1 MLRFLYTICFNLNE
15 IWSKIILISAFG
27 SILIGALGALFQSEI
42 KRFIAY
48 ASINQIGFFLLSLV
62 SKSIFGVKAALL
74 YLVVYIIM
82 NFLFFGIILNG
93 FNIITGRNILYFSDL
108 NSLVDF
114 APFSGVILVLTLFS
128 MAGIPPLAGFF
139 TKTYIFC
146 SFVNYYC
153 WNYHFVAILLLTIIS
168 AFYYINIIRQI
179 FFETSKI
186 WSIFFLVSN
195 SYNYFLFMFWIN
207 IILFWLFFF
216 NDISYIFELL
226 ALNCVSPLLI
236 SNLIV

>member
-1 MLRFLYTICFNLNE
+1 
-15 IWSKIILISAFG
+15 
-27 SILIGALGALFQSEI
+27 LFQSEI

-153 WNYHFVAILLLTIIS
+153 
-168 AFYYINIIRQI
+168 
-179 FFETSKI
+179 
-186 WSIFFLVSN
+186 
-195 SYNYFLFMFWIN
+195 
-207 IILFWLFFF
+207 
-216 NDISYIFELL
+216 
-226 ALNCVSPLLI
+226 
-236 SNLIV
+236 